1 MNGFSEQL
9 TFLVFRDLDSDN
21 VGVPI
26 GSLEKRSVQNGE
38 GSWSGLE

>member
-26 GSLEKRSVQNGE
+26 GSLGKRSVQNGE